1 MLGAGPG
8 RFSVSEIRAVAT
20 VWEGVEIF
28 FCPANNAWFHWFRV
42 GKLYDIWTQWRQSVR
57 RWKLSEQNFEN
68 FTTVGRFSKK
78 TRKIAQK
85 IAGLAIS
92 GRHNSAMITNDEN
105 WRPNS
110 PSTGCLV
117 FTFTIRINSK
127 SFSWAVRCAQENI
140 SIEYFPWFAWIH
152 SRRIIIL
159 HAAAAFGLV
168 LVVIQY
174 HKIVWVRL
182 AQKDRFVI
190 DVSPLCLHSQIHLP
204 PTVTLA
210 DSYTASDEQYSL

>member
-1 MLGAGPG
+1 MISLISRRKTLRHLNTMTSIG
-8 RFSVSEIRAVAT
+8 EAVKT
-20 VWEGVEIF
+20 FQTEFWKFYHSGSF
-28 FCPANNAWFHWFRV
+28 F
-42 GKLYDIWTQWRQSVR
+42 Q
-57 RWKLSEQNFEN
+57 
-68 FTTVGRFSKK
+68 KK
-78 TRKIAQK
+78 MRKVAQK